1 MTKRWYLILV
11 AVGAF
16 LTALFTCEPF
26 LFFTEYPLT
35 AEGGYITR
43 GILCVLAFL
52 FLAFAVVFSFF
63 KDNLLFLPI
72 STLFSCLILIASAV
86 PAMIFADSSAM
97 FLYPILFSI
106 LLALLFTALS
116 FCVCFLVKAEQRA
129 KNRLAVLVIAVFSIA
144 TYISFYYQTP
154 LLATLGLFNSVP
166 PMGAAVAVMA
176 IGLLFTLLKE
186 KSSKLAFSI
195 YIGIMAL
202 FFFASFILQIVLDGY
217 AGGRAYEFTIFS
229 SLIFVLL
236 AAGYF
241 IVSFV
246 PACRKFLEKFNGAEE
261 DGPQTPPAVA
271 KAAVQVDP
279 LDALEELQKLR
290 EAGVLTEE
298 EFAAQK
304 NKILGG
310 M

>member
-1 MTKRWYLILV
+1 MTKRWYLVLV
-11 AVGAF
+11 AVGTF
-16 LTALFTCEPF
+16 LAALFTCEPF
-26 LFFTEYPLT
+26 YGELSMGGRYI
-35 AEGGYITR
+35 AE

-52 FLAFAVVFSFF
+52 FLAFAVAFAFL
-63 KDNLLFLPI
+63 KGKLLLLPF
-72 STLFSCLILIASAV
+72 STLLSCIVLVIIFIIVEGGSIFST
-86 PAMIFADSSAM
+86 IFT
-97 FLYPILFSI
+97 I

-116 FCVCFLVKAEQRA
+116 FCVCFLVKTEH
-129 KNRLAVLVIAVFSIA
+129 KVKDRLAILVVFIFSIA
-144 TYISFYYQTP
+144 AYRDHYYGTS
-154 LLATLGLFNSVP
+154 LLEVLGLLGSVL

-186 KSSKLAFSI
+186 TSAKLAFSV

-202 FFFASFILQIVLDGY
+202 FFFASFILQIVFY
-217 AGGRAYEFTIFS
+217 SQGRVDRFTIFS
-229 SLIFVLL
+229 SFIFILL

-261 DGPQTPPAVA
+261 VGAQTLPA
-271 KAAVQVDP
+271 AAETAAGADP
-279 LDALEELQKLR
+279 LEALEELQKLR

>member
-1 MTKRWYLILV
+1 MTKRWYLVLV

-16 LTALFTCEPF
+16 LAALFTCEPF
-26 LFFTEYPLT
+26 YGEFSIG
-35 AEGGYITR
+35 GGYIAE

-52 FLAFAVVFSFF
+52 LLAFAVVFAFL
-63 KDNLLFLPI
+63 KGKLLLLPF
-72 STLFSCLILIASAV
+72 STLLSCIVLVIIFIIVEGGSIFSTILT
-86 PAMIFADSSAM
+86 
-97 FLYPILFSI
+97 I

-116 FCVCFLVKAEQRA
+116 FCVCFLVKTEH
-129 KNRLAVLVIAVFSIA
+129 KVKDRLAILVVFIFSIA
-144 TYISFYYQTP
+144 AYRDHYYGTS
-154 LLATLGLFNSVP
+154 LLEVLGLLGSVL

-186 KSSKLAFSI
+186 TSAKLAFSV

-202 FFFASFILQIVLDGY
+202 FFFASFILQIVFY
-217 AGGRAYEFTIFS
+217 SHGRVDRFTIFS
-229 SLIFVLL
+229 SFIFILL

-261 DGPQTPPAVA
+261 DGPQTPPA
-271 KAAVQVDP
+271 AAETAAGADP
-279 LDALEELQKLR
+279 LEALEELQKLR

>member
-43 GILCVLAFL
+43 GTLCVLAFL

-116 FCVCFLVKAEQRA
+116 FCVCFLVKTEH
-129 KNRLAVLVIAVFSIA
+129 KVKDRLAILVVFIFSIA
-144 TYISFYYQTP
+144 AYRDHYYGTS
-154 LLATLGLFNSVP
+154 LLEVLGLLGSVL

-186 KSSKLAFSI
+186 TSAKLAFSV

-202 FFFASFILQIVLDGY
+202 FFFASFILQIVFY
-217 AGGRAYEFTIFS
+217 SHGRVDRFTIFS

-241 IVSFV
+241 IVSYV

>member
-26 LFFTEYPLT
+26 FTHYPLT
-35 AEGGYITR
+35 AEVGYITR
-43 GILCVLAFL
+43 GILCVPAFL
-52 FLAFAVVFSFF
+52 FLAFSVVFSFF

-86 PAMIFADSSAM
+86 SAMIFADSSAM

-116 FCVCFLVKAEQRA
+116 FCVYFLVKAEHRT

-241 IVSFV
+241 IVSYV

-261 DGPQTPPAVA
+261 DGPQPAP
-271 KAAVQVDP
+271 AAAETAAGADP
-279 LDALEELQKLR
+279 LEALEELQKLR

>member
-1 MTKRWYLILV
+1 MTKRWYLVLA

-16 LTALFTCEPF
+16 LAALFTCEPF
-26 LFFTEYPLT
+26 YGEFSIG
-35 AEGGYITR
+35 GGYIAE

-52 FLAFAVVFSFF
+52 LLAFAVVFAFL
-63 KDNLLFLPI
+63 KGKLLLLPF
-72 STLFSCLILIASAV
+72 STLLSCIVLVIIFIIVEGGSIFSTILT
-86 PAMIFADSSAM
+86 
-97 FLYPILFSI
+97 I

-217 AGGRAYEFTIFS
+217 AGGRAYKFTIFS

-241 IVSFV
+241 IVSYV

>member
-11 AVGAF
+11 AVGVF

-26 LFFTEYPLT
+26 FTEYPLT
-35 AEGGYITR
+35 AEGSYITG

-52 FLAFAVVFSFF
+52 FLVFAVVFAFL
-63 KDNLLFLPI
+63 KEKLLLLPF
-72 STLFSCLILIASAV
+72 STLLSCIV
-86 PAMIFADSSAM
+86 PVVIFIVAEVPWMS
-97 FLYPILFSI
+97 SI
-106 LLALLFTALS
+106 LLALLFTVLS
-116 FCVCFLVKAEQRA
+116 VCVCFLAKAEHKT
-129 KNRLAVLVIAVFSIA
+129 KNRLAVLVITVFSIA
-144 TYISFYYQTP
+144 TYIGYIYGTP
-154 LLATLGLFNSVP
+154 LLNALGLINSVP
-166 PMGAAVAVMA
+166 PMGAAVAVLA

-202 FFFASFILQIVLDGY
+202 FFFASFILQIIAIGFY
-217 AGGRAYEFTIFS
+217 IYTIFS

-236 AAGYF
+236 AAGYY
-241 IVSFV
+241 IASYV

-261 DGPQTPPAVA
+261 DGPQPPPAAA
-271 KAAVQVDP
+271 KAAAGVDP

-304 NKILGG
+304 DKILGG